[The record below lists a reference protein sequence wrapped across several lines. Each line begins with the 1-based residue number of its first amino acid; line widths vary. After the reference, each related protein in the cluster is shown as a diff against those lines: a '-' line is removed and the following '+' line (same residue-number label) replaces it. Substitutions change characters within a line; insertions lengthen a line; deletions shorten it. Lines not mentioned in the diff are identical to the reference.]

1 MAFSLFINFY
11 LRTII
16 SVYLLYNE
24 FSDKLTY
31 EQFYK
36 LYHHEI
42 LLRDVVNTAE
52 SVVVG
57 PELTERIQAL
67 IDERLNELEKEINEK
82 YGLTMKG

>member
-1 MAFSLFINFY
+1 MTTKNNYKNFEEEY
-11 LRTII
+11 QRLNSIHEEI
-16 SVYLLYNE
+16 SNLKKFN
-24 FSDKLTY
+24 
-31 EQFYK
+31 K

-52 SVVVG
+52 SVVVV

>member
-1 MAFSLFINFY
+1 MTTKNNYKNFEEEY
-11 LRTII
+11 QCLNSIHEEI
-16 SVYLLYNE
+16 SNLKKFN
-24 FSDKLTY
+24 
-31 EQFYK
+31 K